1 MNGGSKGVSVA
12 KIMQLMDLYNFLPD
26 LDLKGRR
33 IMVSDVNRPALQLS
47 GYFDH
52 FDQSRVQI
60 VGTVEYTYLQQM
72 DEQEREKIYRK
83 FFEYEIPCVIICRD
97 RQPDD
102 LFLKIAEDNSV
113 PVLGTKRSTSEFMA
127 ELIIR
132 LNEQLAPCITIH
144 GVLVDVYGEGLL
156 IMGESGIGKSE
167 AALELVRRGHRL
179 VTDDVV
185 EIRRVN
191 ERTLIGTSPDITR
204 YFIELRGIGIIDVK
218 TLFGVESVEEKMQ
231 IDLVIK
237 LEDWKKDNEY
247 DRFGLEEEY
256 TEFLGNKIVCH
267 SLPIRPGRNLA
278 VICETA
284 AVNHRQKKMGYNA
297 AQELYRRVQEN
308 LTKKTDDEE

>member
-72 DEQEREKIYRK
+72 DEQAREEIYRK

-247 DRFGLEEEY
+247 DRLGLEEEY